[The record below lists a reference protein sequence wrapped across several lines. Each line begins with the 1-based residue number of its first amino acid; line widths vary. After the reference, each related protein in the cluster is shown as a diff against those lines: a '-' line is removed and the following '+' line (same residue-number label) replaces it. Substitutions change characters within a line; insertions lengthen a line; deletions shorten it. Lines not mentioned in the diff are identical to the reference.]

1 MKRFSTP
8 ILVTLVMLVAILGIT
23 NPGFKQPYQL
33 FDDMEGKVIHNY
45 FIFSVYRQNSG
56 YTLSTDGKYIIY
68 KRYIG
73 IALRF
78 YEISPV
84 REERKL

>member
-1 MKRFSTP
+1 MKR
-8 ILVTLVMLVAILGIT
+8 LVTPMLVILVMLIGILGIT

-33 FDDMEGKVIHNY
+33 FDNTEGKVIHNY
-45 FIFSVYRQNSG
+45 FIFSVYRQYNG
-56 YTLSTDGKYIIY
+56 YTLSKDRKYIIY

-73 IALRF
+73 IALKF

-84 REERKL
+84 WKERE